1 MITVKG
7 NTKKAEELRGRA
19 IRYEGYD
26 LYDVYGRVSG
36 AKQYAYDECLEMCN
50 AEDGTK
56 FHICGHCTTNFS
68 VAWRVANGW
77 RLETYRNSYLILDRE
92 EAEA

>member
-1 MITVKG
+1 MTIVKG

-36 AKQYAYDECLEMCN
+36 AKAYAYRECLEMCRQ
-50 AEDGTK
+50 EGGTN
-56 FHICGHCTTNFS
+56 FRICGHCTTNFS
-68 VAWRVANGW
+68 VAWRVDDGW
-77 RLETYRNSYLILDRE
+77 RLETYRNSYKILD
-92 EAEA
+92 AE